1 MDSIQWPSLDSA
13 ESVELEAIV
22 PWLLGI
28 NILKGLVFGSLSVP
42 GDLWLEDGLDLSWLF
57 SYMGRWCLALWLH
70 EARISPTDLKLCQ
83 KCLLLLLCFQRRNF
97 CFTGALLMEN
107 SALSPSIKSSKSLLK
122 TPDFREECKHGFYVK
137 NLSVN
142 TLCVLCSSTASACA
156 VPLHL

>member
-13 ESVELEAIV
+13 KSVELEAIV

-57 SYMGRWCLALWLH
+57 SYMGCWCLALWLH

-83 KCLLLLLCFQRRNF
+83 KCLLLLLCFQCRNF